1 MKLVVRRPV
10 CFQGRQILDQA
21 GADQHSHVPD
31 LEYEIW
37 FE

>member
-10 CFQGRQILDQA
+10 CFQGREILDQA
-21 GADQHSHVPD
+21 GQASARTI
-31 LEYEIW
+31 LAWSIEIW